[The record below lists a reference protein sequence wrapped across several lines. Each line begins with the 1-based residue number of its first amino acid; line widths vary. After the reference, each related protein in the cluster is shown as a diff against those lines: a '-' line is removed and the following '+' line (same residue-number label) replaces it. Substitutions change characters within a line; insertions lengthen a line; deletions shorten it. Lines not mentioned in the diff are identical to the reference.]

1 MKKLYIFIAIVL
13 ILFGIGLG
21 FYFYKSKTNNS
32 NSNNS
37 KLNDFPYNST
47 RVLAND
53 NSQSSDNQ
61 PSGSPQNQNSN
72 NNTSNNTEST
82 NNTSSGNSD
91 SPSKPAEEPAKP
103 QNTETQ
109 IADFTTKIYTKESDR
124 QNNISITC
132 STLNDTIVEN
142 GGTFSFCNTVGKAT
156 TDKGYKKAD
165 VFIDGKKI
173 EALGR
178 WKLPSKLYVI

>member
-61 PSGSPQNQNSN
+61 PSGSPQDQNSN
-72 NNTSNNTEST
+72 NNTSNNTGNT

-178 WKLPSKLYVI
+178 WKLPSKLYSI

>member
-1 MKKLYIFIAIVL
+1 MKKIYIFITIVF
-13 ILFGIGLG
+13 ILFGMGLG
-21 FYFYKSKTNNS
+21 FYFYKNKTNNS

-61 PSGSPQNQNSN
+61 SSGSPQEQNSN
-72 NNTSNNTEST
+72 NNTSNNT
-82 NNTSSGNSD
+82 SSGNSD
-91 SPSKPAEEPAKP
+91 FPSKPAEEPAKP
-103 QNTETQ
+103 QNIETQ

-178 WKLPSKLYVI
+178 WKLSSKLYFI

>member
-1 MKKLYIFIAIVL
+1 MKKKYIFITIVF
-13 ILFGIGLG
+13 ILFGMGLG
-21 FYFYKSKTNNS
+21 FYFYKNQTNNS

-72 NNTSNNTEST
+72 NNTSNNT
-82 NNTSSGNSD
+82 SSDNSD
-91 SPSKPAEEPAKP
+91 SPSKPTEEPAKP
-103 QNTETQ
+103 QNIETQ

>member
-1 MKKLYIFIAIVL
+1 MKKKYIFITIVF
-13 ILFGIGLG
+13 ILFGMGLG
-21 FYFYKSKTNNS
+21 FYFYKNKTNNS

-61 PSGSPQNQNSN
+61 PSGSSQDQNSN
-72 NNTSNNTEST
+72 NNTS

-103 QNTETQ
+103 QNIETQ

-178 WKLPSKLYVI
+178 WKLSSKLYVI

>member
-1 MKKLYIFIAIVL
+1 MKKKYIFITIIF
-13 ILFGIGLG
+13 ILFGMGLG
-21 FYFYKSKTNNS
+21 FYFYKTKTNNS

-72 NNTSNNTEST
+72 NNTSNNT
-82 NNTSSGNSD
+82 SSGNSD

-103 QNTETQ
+103 QNIETQ

-178 WKLPSKLYVI
+178 WKLSSKLYVI

>member
-1 MKKLYIFIAIVL
+1 MKKKYIFITIVF
-13 ILFGIGLG
+13 ILFGMGLG
-21 FYFYKSKTNNS
+21 FYFYKTKTNNS

-72 NNTSNNTEST
+72 NNTSNNT
-82 NNTSSGNSD
+82 SSGNSD

-103 QNTETQ
+103 QNIETQ

-142 GGTFSFCNTVGKAT
+142 GQTFSFCNTVGKAT
-156 TDKGYKKAD
+156 SSKGYKKAD
-165 VFIDGKKI
+165 VFKDGEKI

-178 WKLPSKLYVI
+178 WQLPSKLYVI

>member
-1 MKKLYIFIAIVL
+1 MKKIYIFITIVF
-13 ILFGIGLG
+13 ILFGMGLG
-21 FYFYKSKTNNS
+21 FYFYKNKTNNS

-61 PSGSPQNQNSN
+61 PSGSPQEQNSN
-72 NNTSNNTEST
+72 NNTS

-103 QNTETQ
+103 QNIETQ

-132 STLNDTIVEN
+132 STLNDTIIEN
-142 GGTFSFCNTVGKAT
+142 GETFSFCNTVGKAT

>member
-1 MKKLYIFIAIVL
+1 MKKKYIFITIIF
-13 ILFGIGLG
+13 ILFGMGLG
-21 FYFYKSKTNNS
+21 FYFYKNQTNNS

-72 NNTSNNTEST
+72 NNTSNNT
-82 NNTSSGNSD
+82 SSGNSD

-103 QNTETQ
+103 QNIETQ

-178 WKLPSKLYVI
+178 WKLSSKLYVI

>member
-1 MKKLYIFIAIVL
+1 MKKIYIFMAIVL

-61 PSGSPQNQNSN
+61 PSGSPQDQNSN

-82 NNTSSGNSD
+82 NNTSSGD
-91 SPSKPAEEPAKP
+91 SPSQPAEEPTKP

-109 IADFTTKIYTKESDR
+109 IANFTTKIYTKDSDR

-132 STLNDTIVEN
+132 STLNDTTIEN
-142 GGTFSFCNTVGKAT
+142 GETFSFCNTVGKAT
-156 TDKGYKKAD
+156 SSKGYKKAD
-165 VFIDGKKI
+165 VYKDGEKI

-178 WKLPSKLYVI
+178 WKLPSKFYFI

>member
-1 MKKLYIFIAIVL
+1 MKKKYIFITIVF
-13 ILFGIGLG
+13 ILFGMGLG
-21 FYFYKSKTNNS
+21 FYFYKNQTNNS

-72 NNTSNNTEST
+72 NNTSNNT
-82 NNTSSGNSD
+82 SSGNSD

-103 QNTETQ
+103 QNIETQ

>member
-1 MKKLYIFIAIVL
+1 MKKIYIFITIVF
-13 ILFGIGLG
+13 ILFGMGLG
-21 FYFYKSKTNNS
+21 FYFYKNKTNNS

-61 PSGSPQNQNSN
+61 SSGSPQEQNSN
-72 NNTSNNTEST
+72 NNTS

-103 QNTETQ
+103 QNIETQ

-178 WKLPSKLYVI
+178 WKLSSKLYFI

>member
-1 MKKLYIFIAIVL
+1 MKKKYIFITIVF
-13 ILFGIGLG
+13 ILFGMGLG
-21 FYFYKSKTNNS
+21 FYFYKTKTNNS

-72 NNTSNNTEST
+72 NNTSNNT
-82 NNTSSGNSD
+82 SSGNSD

-103 QNTETQ
+103 QNIETQ

-178 WKLPSKLYVI
+178 WKLPSKLYLI

>member
-1 MKKLYIFIAIVL
+1 MKKKYIFITIVF

-21 FYFYKSKTNNS
+21 FYFYKNKTNNS

-61 PSGSPQNQNSN
+61 PSGSSQDQNSN
-72 NNTSNNTEST
+72 NNTS

-103 QNTETQ
+103 QNIETQ

>member
-1 MKKLYIFIAIVL
+1 MKKIYIFITIVF
-13 ILFGIGLG
+13 ILFGMGLG
-21 FYFYKSKTNNS
+21 FYFYKNKTNNS

-61 PSGSPQNQNSN
+61 PSGSSQDQNSN
-72 NNTSNNTEST
+72 NNTS

-103 QNTETQ
+103 QNIETQ

-165 VFIDGKKI
+165 IFIDGKKT

-178 WKLPSKLYVI
+178 WKLSSKLYFI

>member
-1 MKKLYIFIAIVL
+1 MKKKYIFITIVF
-13 ILFGIGLG
+13 ILFGMGLG
-21 FYFYKSKTNNS
+21 FYFYKIKNNNS

-61 PSGSPQNQNSN
+61 PSGSPQDQNSN
-72 NNTSNNTEST
+72 NNTS

-103 QNTETQ
+103 QNIETQ

>member
-1 MKKLYIFIAIVL
+1 MKKKYIFITIVF
-13 ILFGIGLG
+13 ILFGMGLG
-21 FYFYKSKTNNS
+21 FYFYKTKTNNS

-72 NNTSNNTEST
+72 NNTSNNT
-82 NNTSSGNSD
+82 SSGNSD

-103 QNTETQ
+103 QNIETQ